1 MTYVLGGDV
10 NPESSTEGVSDT
22 CEHDAT
28 GRLSAVFNRRDD
40 GLTCSCAS
48 GQFCLGDSCGS
59 TRVVNQ
65 FGKLE
70 AGLGLD
76 GSPVVLGSLGLGH
89 GGQRL
94 LPDLLPRGG
103 DGGAV
108 CGGAHDLLPFFSSVC
123 RLAS

>member
-1 MTYVLGGDV
+1 MTYVLGSDV
-10 NPESSTEGVSDT
+10 NPESPAESVSDT
-22 CEHDAT
+22 CEHDAA

-65 FGKLE
+65 LGKLE

-76 GSPVVLGSLGLGH
+76 GSPVVLGPLGLAH
-89 GGQRL
+89 SGQRL
-94 LPDLLPRGG
+94 LPELLP
-103 DGGAV
+103 
-108 CGGAHDLLPFFSSVC
+108 
-123 RLAS
+123 

>member
-48 GQFCLGDSCGS
+48 G
-59 TRVVNQ
+59 
-65 FGKLE
+65 
-70 AGLGLD
+70 
-76 GSPVVLGSLGLGH
+76 
-89 GGQRL
+89 
-94 LPDLLPRGG
+94 
-103 DGGAV
+103 
-108 CGGAHDLLPFFSSVC
+108 
-123 RLAS
+123 